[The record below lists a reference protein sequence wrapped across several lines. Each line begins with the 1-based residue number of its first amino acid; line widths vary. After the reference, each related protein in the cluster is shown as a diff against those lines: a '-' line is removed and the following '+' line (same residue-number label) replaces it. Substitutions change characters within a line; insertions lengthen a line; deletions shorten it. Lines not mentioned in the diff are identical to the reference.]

1 VLTKVLKAGG
11 GEMHV
16 VICGGGVIGAAA
28 AFELSRRK
36 VAVTVV
42 ERWRVAGAA
51 SGKSGGFLARDWC
64 DGTPVASLAQ
74 RSFDLHEV
82 WAEQLGNPYGY
93 RKVDTFSAALSLRR
107 SLGPAKNTH
116 LAAWLAP
123 DAAHRSQLG
132 TTATTAQLDP
142 EAFTRALMD
151 AATARGGK
159 LEIATVAQLHKTHD
173 GKRVAGV
180 VLEDGRTIL
189 ADAVILAMGPWSLL
203 AARWVLLPP
212 IYGLKGHSIVFKPN
226 APLPAEAVF
235 AEFEDSDGEV
245 LTPEIVPRADG
256 TLYVCGLSG
265 SAALPIDPAKV
276 RPEDGG
282 CEKLRE
288 ISVRLVPQL
297 LGAQVIAEQACYRP
311 IARDGLPVIG
321 AVPQLAGAYIA
332 TGHSVW
338 GMLNAPG
345 TAEALTELITA
356 GASSIDLAPFSP
368 SRMPAADFAMP
379 R

>member
-1 VLTKVLKAGG
+1 
-11 GEMHV
+11 M
-16 VICGGGVIGAAA
+16 IGAAA
-28 AFELSRRK
+28 AFELSRRE

-64 DGTPVASLAQ
+64 DGTPVAPLAQ
-74 RSFDLHEV
+74 RSFDLHEI

-93 RKVDTFSAALSLRR
+93 RKVDTFSAALSVLRP
-107 SLGPAKNTH
+107 LGFTKSTH
-116 LAAWLAP
+116 LATWLAP
-123 DAAHRSQLG
+123 DAAHRRHLG
-132 TTATTAQLDP
+132 TPATTAQLDP
-142 EAFTRALMD
+142 KAFTLALMD
-151 AATARGGK
+151 AAMARGGK

-173 GKRVAGV
+173 GKRVAGI
-180 VLEDGRTIL
+180 VLEDGRKIL
-189 ADAVILAMGPWSLL
+189 ADAVILAMGPWSPL
-203 AARWVLLPP
+203 AARWVPLPP
-212 IYGLKGHSIVFKPN
+212 IYGLKGHSIIFEPN

-245 LTPEIVPRADG
+245 LTPEIMPRADG

-265 SAALPIDPAKV
+265 SAALPIDPAQV

-288 ISVRLVPQL
+288 ISARLVPHL
-297 LGAQVIAEQACYRP
+297 RDAKVVAEQACYRP

-321 AVPQLAGAYIA
+321 SLPQLEGVYVA

-345 TAEALTELITA
+345 TAEALAELMIA
-356 GASSIDLAPFSP
+356 GTASSIDLAPFSP
-368 SRMPAADFAMP
+368 SRMPAADFEAP

>member
-1 VLTKVLKAGG
+1 
-11 GEMHV
+11 MHV

-64 DGTPVASLAQ
+64 DGTPVAALAQ
-74 RSFDLHEV
+74 RSFDLHEI

-107 SLGPAKNTH
+107 SLGSAGNAR

-123 DAAHRSQLG
+123 DAAHRSKLG
-132 TTATTAQLDP
+132 TAATTAQLDP
-142 EAFTRALMD
+142 EAFTLALMD
-151 AATARGGK
+151 ATIAQGGK
-159 LEIATVAQLHKTHD
+159 LEIATVAGLHKTR
-173 GKRVAGV
+173 GGTRVAGV
-180 VLEDGRTIL
+180 VLEDGRKIL
-189 ADAVILAMGPWSLL
+189 ADAVILALGPWSLV
-203 AARWVLLPP
+203 AARWVPLPP
-212 IYGLKGHSIVFKPN
+212 IYGLKGHSIVFRPDV
-226 APLPAEAVF
+226 PLPAEAIF
-235 AEFEDSDGEV
+235 AEFEESDGEV

-276 RPEDGG
+276 RPEDGA
-282 CEKLRE
+282 CEKLRDV
-288 ISVRLVPQL
+288 SVRLVPSL
-297 LGAQVIAEQACYRP
+297 RGAEVIAEQACYRP

-321 AVPQLAGAYIA
+321 AVPNLDGVYVAA
-332 TGHSVW
+332 GHSVW

-345 TAEALTELITA
+345 TAEALAELMTTGRA
-356 GASSIDLAPFSP
+356 PSVDLAPFSP

-379 R
+379 G

>member
-1 VLTKVLKAGG
+1 
-11 GEMHV
+11 MHV

-28 AFELSRRK
+28 AFELTRRK

-64 DGTPVASLAQ
+64 DGTPVAALAQ
-74 RSFDLHEV
+74 RSFDLHEI
-82 WAEQLGNPYGY
+82 WAGQLGNPYGY
-93 RKVDTFSAALSLRR
+93 RKVETFSAALSIRR
-107 SLGPAKNTH
+107 PLGSAKNTH

-123 DAAHRSQLG
+123 HAAHRSQLG
-132 TTATTAQLDP
+132 TVATTAQLDP
-142 EAFTRALMD
+142 EAFTLALMN
-151 AATARGGK
+151 AATAQGGK
-159 LEIATVAQLHKTHD
+159 LEIATVVQLHKTQG

-180 VLEDGRTIL
+180 VLEDGRKIL

-203 AARWVLLPP
+203 AARWVPLPP
-212 IYGLKGHSIVFKPN
+212 IYGLKGHSIIFKPET
-226 APLPAEAVF
+226 PLPAEAIF
-235 AEFEDSDGEV
+235 AEYEDSDGEI

-282 CEKLRE
+282 CEKLRD
-288 ISVRLVPQL
+288 ISVRLVPRL
-297 LGAQVIAEQACYRP
+297 RGAQVIAEQACYRP

-321 AVPQLAGAYIA
+321 AVPRLEGVYVA

-345 TAEALTELITA
+345 TAEALAELMTTGTA
-356 GASSIDLAPFSP
+356 STIDLAPFSA
-368 SRMPAADFAMP
+368 SRMPAADVGTP
-379 R
+379 C